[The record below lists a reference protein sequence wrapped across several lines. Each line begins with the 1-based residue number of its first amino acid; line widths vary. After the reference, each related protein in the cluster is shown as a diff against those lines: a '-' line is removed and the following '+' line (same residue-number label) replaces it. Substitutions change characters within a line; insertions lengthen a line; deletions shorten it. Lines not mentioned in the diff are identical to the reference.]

1 MTINMLCV
9 GCVDLNLKRPWVISR
24 DISSAHRSIGTFCRT
39 FTKCLYWKFF
49 SDLHEWANITRGK
62 RSSVF
67 FKRAGC
73 QKISKAP
80 RNKWRWRCLQ
90 RKKKKRHLL
99 KSSSALKW
107 HKETGCYNICQLSLL
122 GKFKKSSSLYF
133 RVWIFLAG
141 TTVLNKWNSV
151 D

>member
-67 FKRAGC
+67 SSVLDVKKSRRHQEINDAGGVYRGKR
-73 QKISKAP
+73 
-80 RNKWRWRCLQ
+80 
-90 RKKKKRHLL
+90 RKHLL
-99 KSSSALKW
+99 KSSSALQW